1 MRSAAAGIGYF
12 DADTPADQVELLIKI
27 MLAAAAPL
35 RAASGFDFGASD
47 LAGELRDDGMELGLE
62 RGYRHVP
69 PVDALYLHRKFGG
82 LYLLARR
89 LRARVDI
96 KALARPYL

>member
-1 MRSAAAGIGYF
+1 MRAEG
-12 DADTPADQVELLIKI
+12 
-27 MLAAAAPL
+27 
-35 RAASGFDFGASD
+35 GFDFAASD

-62 RGYRHVP
+62 RGYRHLP

-96 KALARPYL
+96 AALARPYL